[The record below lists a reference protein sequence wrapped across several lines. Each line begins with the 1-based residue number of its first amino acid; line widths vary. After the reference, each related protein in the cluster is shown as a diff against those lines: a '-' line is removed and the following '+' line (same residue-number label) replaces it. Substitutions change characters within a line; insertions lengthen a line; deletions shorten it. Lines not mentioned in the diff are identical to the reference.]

1 MCILPK
7 PRVTVR
13 LVLGRRDYL
22 NIMMV
27 ETPEIKSVLPCA
39 SLLDVRFSLPAVM
52 NCGIFVFYFS
62 KKG

>member
-27 ETPEIKSVLPCA
+27 ETPEIKGVLPCA